1 MLVFGQ
7 IKQNAPNLHLVFHR
21 TPNQKQSDEE
31 SPGEVEGEVGRGHGV
46 VGHDT
51 LGSLSNNNGDGYG
64 NFT

>member
-7 IKQNAPNLHLVFHR
+7 IKQNTPNLHLGIPQN
-21 TPNQKQSDEE
+21 TQQKQSDEE

-51 LGSLSNNNGDGYG
+51 LGSLSNNDGDGYG
-64 NFT
+64 NVT